1 MSERN
6 PSLQELIGSGFDYH
20 MSNIYTSI
28 PAVVVSVKDL
38 SQQRLDVQPVLN
50 MRSKDG
56 NREEQRPP
64 ILNVP
69 FQMPVT
75 KKGGLTYPIETG
87 DSVWLMFSM
96 RGLDLWKRGNGG
108 FQAPS
113 SVRKFDVRDC
123 VAIAGVYPFSQ
134 SPNSGRSNAHSTSD
148 VVLVHNIGKG
158 SEVEIR
164 LKPNGDVVINS
175 PTKVEVNC
183 TDAEVNATDVEV
195 NATMSTINS
204 EVEINGATTVNGLL
218 TYTAGLEGSGGSGA
232 IITGGAQFIGGNIT
246 HNGTDIGDTHRHGGV
261 MSGGSTTD
269 TPS

>member
-1 MSERN
+1 MSVRS
-6 PSLQELIGSGFDYH
+6 PSLQELMGSGFDYH

-56 NREEQRPP
+56 NREEKRPP

-75 KKGGLTYPIETG
+75 KKGGLTYPIEAG
-87 DSVWLMFSM
+87 DSVWLIFSM

-108 FQAPS
+108 FHAPS

-123 VAIAGVYPFSQ
+123 IAIAGVYPFSQ

-175 PTKVEVNC
+175 PTKVEVN
-183 TDAEVNATDVEV
+183 ATDVEV

-218 TYTAGLEGSGGSGA
+218 TYTAGLVGSGGSGA
-232 IITGGAQFIGGNIT
+232 TISGGAHFVGGSIT
-246 HNGTDIGDTHRHGGV
+246 HNGTNIGDTHRHGGV
-261 MSGGSTTD
+261 ISGGDTTD